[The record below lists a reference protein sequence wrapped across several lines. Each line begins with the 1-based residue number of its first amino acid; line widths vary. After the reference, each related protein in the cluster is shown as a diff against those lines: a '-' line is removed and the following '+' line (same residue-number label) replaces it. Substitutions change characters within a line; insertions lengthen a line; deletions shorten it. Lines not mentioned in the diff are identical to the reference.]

1 MSLPGSP
8 PEPGPLR
15 RVLDQV
21 AQVVVGHHEAVV
33 LALVALVAGGHVLLE
48 DLPGVGKTTL
58 ATALARSLGLSV
70 RRVQGTADLLPADLT
85 GALVPDGSGELR
97 FRPGPLFANI
107 VLADELEAMEEA
119 AVTVDGT
126 THRLPQPFLV
136 LATQNPADS
145 EGVFP
150 LPQSQ
155 RDRFLL
161 SLALGYPEPAD
172 ELELLTRGEL
182 LGRADQLPAALGP
195 DELLGL
201 RAAVDQVHVAPAV
214 RQYLLEVL
222 LETRRHP
229 AVLVGPSPRAG
240 LGLQRAARALALVE
254 GREFVVPRDL
264 QQLAGPVLAH
274 RVQLA
279 PAAVL
284 AGRRPAEVLAEV
296 LARLPAP
303 GPGPLP
309 GVDQPVAPARA
320 GPRPR
325 RAAP

>member
-1 MSLPGSP
+1 M
-8 PEPGPLR
+8 
-15 RVLDQV
+15 
-21 AQVVVGHHEAVV
+21 VGHHEAVV
-33 LALVALVAGGHVLLE
+33 LGLVALVAGGHVLLE

-85 GALVPDGSGELR
+85 GALVPDGTGELR

-107 VLADELEAMEEA
+107 VLADELNRASPRAQSALLEAMEEA

-172 ELELLTRGEL
+172 ELELLARGEL

-195 DELLGL
+195 EELLGL
-201 RAAVDQVHVAPAV
+201 RAAVDQVHMAPAV
-214 RQYLLEVL
+214 RQYLLELL

-240 LGLQRAARALALVE
+240 LGLQRAARALALVA
-254 GREFVVPRDL
+254 GRDFVVPRDL

-274 RVQLA
+274 RTQLA

-284 AGRRPAEVLAEV
+284 AGRQPAEVLAEV

-309 GVDQPVAPARA
+309 GVDQPVASAPA
-320 GPRPR
+320 GPHPS

>member
-85 GALVPDGSGELR
+85 GALVPDGNGELR

-107 VLADELEAMEEA
+107 VLADELNRASPRAQSALLEAMEEA

-284 AGRRPAEVLAEV
+284 AGHRPAEVLAEV

-309 GVDQPVAPARA
+309 GVDQPVA
-320 GPRPR
+320 
-325 RAAP
+325 

>member
-1 MSLPGSP
+1 M
-8 PEPGPLR
+8 
-15 RVLDQV
+15 
-21 AQVVVGHHEAVV
+21 VVGHHEAVV

-85 GALVPDGSGELR
+85 GALVPDGNGELR

-107 VLADELEAMEEA
+107 VLADELNRASPRAQSALLEAMEEA

-320 GPRPR
+320 GPFPR

>member
-1 MSLPGSP
+1 
-8 PEPGPLR
+8 
-15 RVLDQV
+15 V

-85 GALVPDGSGELR
+85 GALVPDGNGELR

-107 VLADELEAMEEA
+107 VLADELNRASPRAQSALLEAMEEA

-320 GPRPR
+320 GPFPR